1 MTHWRQNSDPF
12 LAPDLGRSALL
23 VVDMQVDFVDGGTA
37 PVPGTSAVLPAIARL
52 VDAYRESMAPIVHVV
67 RLYEGDDVDLC
78 RRRVIAA
85 GLDLARPGTAGSQ
98 VAPALGVPGLDPGS
112 LLAGDLQTVSPTE
125 HILFKPRWSSFYRT
139 GLDEHLRRWRVDTVV
154 IAGCNYPNCPRATIV
169 DASERDYR
177 VLVAADAISGV
188 DARHLEEAGGIGVLH
203 AETDEIVEAL
213 QPPELEVIS

>member
-23 VVDMQVDFVDGGTA
+23 VVDTQVDFVDGGTA
-37 PVPGTSAVLPAIARL
+37 PIPGTSAVLPAIARL
-52 VDAYRESMAPIVHVV
+52 VDAYREASAPIVHVV

-78 RRRVIAA
+78 RRRVLAA
-85 GLDLARPGTAGSQ
+85 GLDIARPGTAGSQ
-98 VAPALGVPGLDPGS
+98 VAPGLGVPPLDPES
-112 LLAGDLQTVSPTE
+112 LLGGGLQTVSSTE

-139 GLDEHLRRWRVDTVV
+139 ELDDRLRQWRVDTVV
-154 IAGCNYPNCPRATIV
+154 IAGCNYPHCPRATIF
-169 DASERDYR
+169 DASERDYK

-188 DARHLEEAGGIGVLH
+188 DARHLEEAGRIGVLH

-213 QPPELEVIS
+213 QPPELDVIS

>member
-23 VVDMQVDFVDGGTA
+23 VVDTQVDFVDGGTA
-37 PVPGTSAVLPAIARL
+37 PIPGTSAVLPAIARL
-52 VDAYRESMAPIVHVV
+52 VDAYREASAPIVHVV

-78 RRRVIAA
+78 RRRVLAA
-85 GLDLARPGTAGSQ
+85 GLDIARPGTAGSQ
-98 VAPALGVPGLDPGS
+98 VAQGLGVPPLDPES
-112 LLAGDLQTVSPTE
+112 LLGGGLQPVSPTE

-139 GLDEHLRRWRVDTVV
+139 ELDDRLRQWRVDTVV
-154 IAGCNYPNCPRATIV
+154 IAGCNYPHCPRATIF
-169 DASERDYR
+169 DASERDYK

-188 DARHLEEAGGIGVLH
+188 DARHLEEAGRIGVLH

-213 QPPELEVIS
+213 QPPELDVIS